1 MVLFIK
7 QLDSVRKSEL
17 SKEKQLKISVKVLN
31 SNPVK
36 VQCFAVAIYLVDLE
50 TVIFYRKRNSSK
62 NKFDAVGIMSKTL
75 SKI

>member
-1 MVLFIK
+1 M
-7 QLDSVRKSEL
+7 RKSEL

-36 VQCFAVAIYLVDLE
+36 VQRFAVAIYLVDLE
-50 TVIFYRKRNSSK
+50 TVIFCRKRNSSK

-75 SKI
+75 PKI